1 MRKSLD
7 YIYKIQKELS
17 VLRGISSLLGWD
29 QLTYMP
35 RDGIKVRSKQSSLIS
50 KKIHKKIVS
59 DKLWAN
65 INKLK
70 KPNNFENLSEVD
82 KKVVERLKK
91 DVEKSRKIPSKL
103 VEELTEATTVAYE
116 AWEKARKKDDFSI
129 FSPHFSRIIELKKE
143 YCDYVDIPGHIY
155 NSLLDDY
162 EEGMTT
168 KKIRGEFKNL
178 KGNILKIL
186 DKIDKTTGNYSHGK
200 TGCTKLSSGE
210 QKKICNF
217 VIEKMGLDKNKTRF
231 DSSTHPFTTSL
242 DYNDVRIT
250 TNFKKGKPL
259 FSLFSTIHEAG
270 HALYELGLPQNQYV
284 DTVIS
289 DSASIGLHESQS
301 RFWENMIG
309 KSKPFWKFMLPK
321 MKKMR
326 ILPFKKPDIEEI
338 YKIINRVRPS
348 LIRVEADELTYNL
361 HVIFRFEIEVG
372 LLEEKIEVNDI
383 PQLWNEKI
391 QENLGIMPTTYQEGC
406 LQDMHW
412 SQGALGYFPTYT
424 IGTIY
429 SSQLYNALVK
439 DIPEV
444 EERVKKGDFNKIVEW
459 LNNKIH
465 CKGRLLES
473 EEIMKNICGEGL
485 DSNTFISYLKE
496 KYYDIYKIN

>member
-17 VLRGISSLLGWD
+17 VLSGISSLLGWD

-35 RDGIKVRSKQSSLIS
+35 RQGIKARSKQNSLIS
-50 KKIHKKIVS
+50 KKIHKEIVS
-59 DKLWAN
+59 DKLWDN
-65 INKLK
+65 ITKLK
-70 KPNNFENLSEVD
+70 KPDNFENLSEVD

-103 VEELTEATTVAYE
+103 VEELTEATTLAYE

-143 YCDYVDIPGHIY
+143 YCSYIDIPGHIY

-168 KKIRGEFKNL
+168 KKIKGEFKNL
-178 KGNILKIL
+178 KDNILKIL
-186 DKIDKTTGNYSHGK
+186 DKIDKTTGDYRQEK
-200 TGCTKLSSGE
+200 TGYTELESEE

-250 TNFKKGKPL
+250 TNFKKEKPL
-259 FSLFSTIHEAG
+259 FSMFSTIHEAG

-321 MKKMR
+321 MKEMR
-326 ILPFKKPDIEEI
+326 ILPFKDSNIDEI
-338 YKIINRVRPS
+338 YKVINRVCPS
-348 LIRVEADELTYNL
+348 LVRVEADELTYNL
-361 HVIFRFEIEVG
+361 HVIFRFEIEVS
-372 LLEEKIEVNDI
+372 LLEDKIEVNDI
-383 PQLWNEKI
+383 PQLWNEKM
-391 QENLGIMPTTYQEGC
+391 QENLGILPNNLREGC

-412 SQGALGYFPTYT
+412 SQGAIGYFPTYT

-429 SSQLYNALVK
+429 SSQLYNALVE
-439 DIPEV
+439 DIPYL
-444 EERVKKGDFNKIVEW
+444 EERIKKGDFNKIVRW
-459 LNNKIH
+459 LKNKIH

-473 EEIMKNICGEGL
+473 EEIMKKVCGKGL

-496 KYYDIYKIN
+496 KYYDLYKVK